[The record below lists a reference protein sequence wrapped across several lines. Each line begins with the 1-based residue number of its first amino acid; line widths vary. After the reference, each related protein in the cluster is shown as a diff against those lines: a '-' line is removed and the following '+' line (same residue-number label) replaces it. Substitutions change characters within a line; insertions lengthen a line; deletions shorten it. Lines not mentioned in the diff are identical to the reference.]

1 MSWLKQKRKLKKK
14 KNEFLALLILTFGLI
29 SIAHAQTAQEK
40 QLFDFINSERSRE
53 HLPALQW
60 DDAVY
65 RVALEH
71 SKDMASTGQ
80 TVHRGTDGSEP
91 SDRVERAG
99 IYSSKTGENIARD
112 ISVVSAH
119 TMLMQSLYHR
129 ENILEPDYTFAAVAI
144 VPRKEF
150 LYVTE
155 LFIHK
160 IGEYPPAEARQLLI
174 REFNDFRSEKNF
186 GPLQLSDSLSKVAQA
201 HVDMQ
206 DKFDS
211 FSPML
216 IMSSIARGN
225 RERTTVSV
233 YTTTTL
239 MTIPEK
245 VKPDLES
252 SSTRVGIGFKRVR
265 GNLCTGGCYLVVLVF
280 A

>member
-1 MSWLKQKRKLKKK
+1 
-14 KNEFLALLILTFGLI
+14 LIFACVPFI
-29 SIAHAQTAQEK
+29 SAQTSQER
-40 QLFDFINSERSRE
+40 QLFDFMNSERTRE
-53 HLPALQW
+53 HLPELLW

-71 SKDMASTGQ
+71 SKDMALTGQ
-80 TVHRGTDGSEP
+80 TVHKGTDGSQP

-99 IYSSKTGENIARD
+99 IYSSRTGENIARD

-129 ENILEPDYTFAAVAI
+129 ENILEPDYTHAAVAI
-144 VPRKEF
+144 VQKKES

-155 LFIHK
+155 VFIHK
-160 IGEYPPAEARQLLI
+160 ISEYQPAEARQLLI
-174 REFNDFRSEKNF
+174 REFNDYRSMKNL
-186 GPLQLSDSLSKVAQA
+186 GPLQLSDNLSKVAQA
-201 HVDMQ
+201 HVDTQ
-206 DKFDS
+206 QKLDS
-211 FSPML
+211 MSPML
-216 IMSSIARGN
+216 ILSSIARNN
-225 RERTTVSV
+225 REQTTVSV

-252 SSTRVGIGFKRVR
+252 SAARLGIGFKRVR
-265 GNLCTGGCYLVVLVF
+265 GNVCVGGCYLVVLIF